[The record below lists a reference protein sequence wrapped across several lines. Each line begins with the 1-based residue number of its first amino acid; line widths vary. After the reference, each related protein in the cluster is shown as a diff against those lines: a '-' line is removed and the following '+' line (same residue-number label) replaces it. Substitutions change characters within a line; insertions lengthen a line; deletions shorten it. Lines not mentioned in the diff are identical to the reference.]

1 MSGGTGSGMTNLLKD
16 RLAIMHP
23 KTTIGIN
30 MAIPSPKMT
39 DIIVEPYNFVFS
51 VGELMSDTNRYVIG
65 YDS

>member
-1 MSGGTGSGMTNLLKD
+1 
-16 RLAIMHP
+16 MHP

-51 VGELMSDTNRYVIG
+51 VGELMSDTNKFVIG